1 MSSYA
6 VLWFLPSGPVLGRAT
21 DGAGNRAPC
30 SMQRLFNG
38 SAWRISPKSLLIWLH
53 NLSLNQQCSK
63 ESLSCGPV
71 NIPNIQ
77 EFHVI
82 SFFRSKDS
90 SYSFMYYPVN
100 YPYRKAK
107 TNSQNLK
114 HKSAVKYCFPES
126 LTLSIIKI
134 FPTLDMTSCFSL
146 VYIYLF
152 VFLKKM
158 RTFRHTF

>member
-21 DGAGNRAPC
+21 DGSGNRAPC
-30 SMQRLFNG
+30 SMQRPFNG

-114 HKSAVKYCFPES
+114 HKSAVKYCSPES
-126 LTLSIIKI
+126 LKLSFWVCVCNKVLLKYKGNRES
-134 FPTLDMTSCFSL
+134 FWHRHQKGAERVPTC
-146 VYIYLF
+146 
-152 VFLKKM
+152 
-158 RTFRHTF
+158 